1 MPHINLLPWRQTLR
15 AERQRQFVVV
25 AVGAGIMMALAV
37 AFVHIE
43 FSAQI
48 ESQKIRNDFLNKTIA
63 AVEKEIAEIK
73 TLKADK
79 KALLARMDVIQRLQH
94 SRPEIVHLFEEI
106 ARNTPKGVYLKSLTR
121 NGDNLNING
130 VANSNDYVSAFMR
143 RLDSSEWLTN
153 PKLDI
158 IETDRKAGSKAR
170 SFRLQVK
177 QTVPKKPGESS

>member
-1 MPHINLLPWRQTLR
+1 MPHINLLPWRQTQR

-25 AVGAGIMMALAV
+25 AVGAGIMMALVV

-48 ESQKIRNDFLNKTIA
+48 ESQERRNDFLKKTIA
-63 AVEKEIAEIK
+63 TVEKEIAEIR
-73 TLKADK
+73 TLKEDK
-79 KALLARMDVIQRLQH
+79 KALLARMDIIQQLQH

-106 ARNTPKGVYLKSLTR
+106 ARNIPKGVYLKSLAR
-121 NGDNLNING
+121 NGDSLNISG
-130 VANSNDYVSAFMR
+130 IANSNDYVSAFMR

-158 IETDRKAGSKAR
+158 IQSDKKSGSRAR
-170 SFRLQVK
+170 TFKLQVK
-177 QTVPKKPGESS
+177 QTIPNKPGESS